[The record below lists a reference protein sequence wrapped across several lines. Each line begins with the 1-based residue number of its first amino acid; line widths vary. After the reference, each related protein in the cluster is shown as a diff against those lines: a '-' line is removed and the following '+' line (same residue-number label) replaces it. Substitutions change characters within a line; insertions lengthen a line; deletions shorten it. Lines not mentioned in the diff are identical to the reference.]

1 MSCEN
6 TFINYCKPLNE
17 IELNTRGST
26 CVNDIELILDEV
38 NKIEDE
44 LHWVWI
50 KNHIIKL
57 SIVSI
62 KLMVVANLVC
72 AMLMFI
78 TIIMFTSNKWN

>member
-38 NKIEDE
+38 NKMEDE
-44 LHWVWI
+44 LH
-50 KNHIIKL
+50 
-57 SIVSI
+57 
-62 KLMVVANLVC
+62 
-72 AMLMFI
+72 
-78 TIIMFTSNKWN
+78 